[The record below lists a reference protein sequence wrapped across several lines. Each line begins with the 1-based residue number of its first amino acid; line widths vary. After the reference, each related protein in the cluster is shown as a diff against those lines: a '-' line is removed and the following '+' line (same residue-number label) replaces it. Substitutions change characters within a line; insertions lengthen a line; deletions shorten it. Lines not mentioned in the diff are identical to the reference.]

1 MIKDYIKKEIL
12 GKGSY
17 GIVYKVQQ
25 KNTNNFYVIKQ
36 IFLNKLSEKE
46 LNLVSQ
52 EAKVLSLI
60 NSDFVVK
67 YIDYF
72 EENDIINIVMEY
84 CDGGDLLH
92 YLKSEK
98 KSGKFLDED
107 LIWQIFIK
115 ITIGLAD
122 IHKNRILHRDIKS
135 LNIFLKKNLDI
146 KIGDL
151 GVAKILS
158 NADYTNTCVGTQKY
172 KSPEIISGKP
182 YNDKT
187 DVWSLGCV
195 LYELCS
201 FKLPFGGEKDPLR
214 SDPDP
219 IDGHYSSDLSN
230 LLFSLLNKNPEKRPS
245 CIEIL
250 SNDKVLNKIKYF
262 GLYKYIIKL
271 NDNRMNNANAQTY
284 INENIYKSII
294 NSKSQNLYNNNNNVM
309 NFGSN
314 INDFIDLSILEY
326 GKRCSATIKKMQSK
340 INCLYYAIKIIPKNR
355 IVNKKD
361 IFREKIIQS
370 SINHKNI
377 VRQYGNFEDSENY
390 YLVLEY
396 LANDN
401 LEEKIGKH
409 IKSFVNQN
417 IEFIQENIV
426 INIFKQILNG
436 VEYLHSI
443 GVVHRNIK
451 PDNILFDEFNNVK
464 LADFGL
470 SACLKSKS
478 EQVFFDPN
486 LLSNHTRVGHKDYTA
501 PEVIN
506 GFDYDSKCDIFS
518 LGITIFY
525 LMTFQLPFYSYTNN
539 ENKLIRN
546 QLNVNLSNIYSNGL
560 KTLVYKMISENPND
574 RPTAK
579 EVKEMLIQIENSYNQ
594 IKIANNNNIN
604 CNKYDI
610 SSLTSIITC
619 ICEIDDLD
627 FPKIKNMITDRI
639 NNPETLKNFL
649 PINVIDMKE
658 VIEQNKNF
666 IINKF
671 VCDEYFYKLKF
682 LLSSK
687 SNKINLIGETEP
699 VILFQELIQIFS
711 KEFKENMPFD
721 NLLFQKSNLI
731 IKETIPNLV
740 TTKIEETIRENFQL
754 NYSSPFVD
762 IFYFI
767 NTNLIKC
774 PFCSCVIDFSNNI
787 LFSISIQTDKNQNLE
802 NLLKRYFNQQI
813 SNYTVTCPDCNLNN
827 LIEERFFVN
836 SPQYLIIEFE
846 NKNEN
851 NITLD
856 DTIDLSPYILT
867 NLGPR
872 KFEFFAV
879 ISEEKMNGKKH
890 YFLGIKKNTNYFFYS
905 DNNYQKSGEEIKKYG
920 NPHIVIYKGQ
930 KNN

>member
-1 MIKDYIKKEIL
+1 
-12 GKGSY
+12 
-17 GIVYKVQQ
+17 
-25 KNTNNFYVIKQ
+25 
-36 IFLNKLSEKE
+36 
-46 LNLVSQ
+46 
-52 EAKVLSLI
+52 
-60 NSDFVVK
+60 
-67 YIDYF
+67 
-72 EENDIINIVMEY
+72 MEY
-84 CDGGDLLH
+84 CDGGDLSQ
-92 YLKSEK
+92 YLNDKK
-98 KSGKFLDED
+98 KSVKFLDED

-135 LNIFLKKNLDI
+135 LNIFLKKNSEI

-151 GVAKILS
+151 GAAKILS
-158 NADYTNTCVGTQKY
+158 NADYTTTYVGTKKY
-172 KSPEIISGKP
+172 LSPEIILGKP
-182 YNDKT
+182 YNEKADI
-187 DVWSLGCV
+187 WSLGCV

-370 SINHKNI
+370 LINHKNI
-377 VRQYGNFEDSENY
+377 VRQYGNFEDSQNY

-396 LANDN
+396 LPNDN

-409 IKSFVNQN
+409 IKSFANQN

-436 VEYLHSI
+436 VEYLHGI

-470 SACLKSKS
+470 SAYFERKSN
-478 EQVFFDPN
+478 QVFLDPK
-486 LLSNHTRVGHKDYTA
+486 LFSNHTRVGHKDYTA

-579 EVKEMLIQIENSYNQ
+579 EVKEMLIQIENSNNNQ

-639 NNPETLKNFL
+639 KNPETLKNFL
-649 PINVIDMKE
+649 PINVIGMKE
-658 VIEQNKNF
+658 VIDQNKNKN
-666 IINKF
+666 INKSIF
-671 VCDEYFYKLKF
+671 EDYFYKLIC

-687 SNKINLIGETEP
+687 SNKINLTGETDP
-699 VILFQELIQIFS
+699 VILLQELIQIFS
-711 KEFKENMPFD
+711 KEFKENIPFY
-721 NLLFQKSNLI
+721 NLLFQNSNLI
-731 IKETIPNLV
+731 IKEILPDLV
-740 TTKIEETIRENFQL
+740 KTKIEETIREEFQL
-754 NYSSPFVD
+754 NYSSPFVN

-767 NTNLIKC
+767 NTNIIKF
-774 PFCSCVIDFSNNI
+774 PFCSCIIDFGNNI

-802 NLLKRYFNQQI
+802 NLIKRYFNQQI
-813 SNYTVTCPDCNLNN
+813 SNNIITCPDCNQSN

-846 NKNEN
+846 NKNN
-851 NITLD
+851 VTLE

-867 NLGPR
+867 NIGPR
-872 KFEFFAV
+872 KYEFFAV
-879 ISEEKMNGKKH
+879 ISEEKINDKNH
-890 YFLGIKKNTNYFFYS
+890 YFLGFKKNNNYVFYS
-905 DNNYQKSGEEIKKYG
+905 DNTYQTCGEEIKKYG
-920 NPHIVIYKGQ
+920 VPHIVIYKGQ
-930 KNN
+930 KNNYIMNLLFLKI